1 LYLILGLA
9 YKSLNNLGLA
19 IISTKEAIKI
29 NPKFSQSYNNLGV
42 LMEKA
47 GEFEIAL
54 ENYKKALSIN
64 PNSIVAYNNLG
75 LIYKKQGKT
84 NKARKIFEKAINI
97 DSNFCDSHY
106 HLAMITKY
114 TGDEDQI
121 SQLIKLSKN
130 KNLNISDLIKVNFSL
145 GKIFEDIGKFDI
157 SFDFYN
163 KGNLLKKKN
172 ISILRKERKEQFN
185 NIKKKFNNNKNLA
198 ININNIKNPIKLKP
212 IFITGM
218 PRSGTTLVEQIL
230 SSHSMIYGA
239 GELIYFHQNLLQN
252 NLLDFSDINY
262 DKILS
267 LRNSYLNNIAS
278 YRFSENYMTDKMNLN
293 FRFIGFILAAFP
305 ESIIIHVKR
314 DPVATCWSN
323 FKTNFD
329 DEQLN
334 FTSDLD
340 ELTEYYKFYSDLM
353 MFWHKKFPGKIY
365 DLRYENLVSN
375 QEKES
380 KDMINYIGL
389 DWEENCL
396 EFYNNKRIVGTASST
411 QVREKIYKDS
421 SLKWKNFEQYLNK
434 MNKKLAG
441 Y

>member
-1 LYLILGLA
+1 MYLILGLA